1 MKNIYLYIIAGIII
15 IGIGK
20 HFYDKHELRIV
31 QKQFSEERE
40 TWVKERDELI
50 QLRYTAIDSVV
61 AAQKPIYIRIKD
73 LDKKNNL
80 LKEEQKQIKLKRDEI
95 QKFINNA
102 SESVL
107 DSLLRSN

>member
-1 MKNIYLYIIAGIII
+1 MKNIYLYIIAGIIV

-20 HFYDKHELRIV
+20 HFYDKQELRIA

-40 TWVKERDELI
+40 TWVKERDGLI

-73 LDKKNNL
+73 LDKKNDL

-107 DSLLRSN
+107 DSVLRSN